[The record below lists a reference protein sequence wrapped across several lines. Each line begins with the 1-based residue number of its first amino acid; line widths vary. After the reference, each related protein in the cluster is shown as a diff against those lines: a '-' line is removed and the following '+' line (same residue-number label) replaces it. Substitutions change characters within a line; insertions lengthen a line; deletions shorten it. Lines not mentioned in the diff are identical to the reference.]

1 MWTAEAGGG
10 GNYISG
16 VFFFKDSTGK
26 GGFLY
31 VTLDL
36 SLQFSLSSVIYRCG
50 LRVIRMALRNIPSSH
65 YNHLK

>member
-16 VFFFKDSTGK
+16 FFFFKDSTGK

-31 VTLDL
+31 VTGFRATI
-36 SLQFSLSSVIYRCG
+36 QYM
-50 LRVIRMALRNIPSSH
+50 LRVIWIWFRSYFNGTKKYTKFIL
-65 YNHLK
+65 